1 MKCYQ
6 DIFGCLMTVL
16 TNLFDSIE
24 TTYLL
29 VCYFVLS
36 ASTVEWFVRS
46 LRRRKPKF
54 NSRRRST
61 YERRRRPTTS
71 TRDAPAGC
79 CGE

>member
-36 ASTVEWFVRS
+36 ASTVE
-46 LRRRKPKF
+46 
-54 NSRRRST
+54 
-61 YERRRRPTTS
+61 
-71 TRDAPAGC
+71 
-79 CGE
+79 